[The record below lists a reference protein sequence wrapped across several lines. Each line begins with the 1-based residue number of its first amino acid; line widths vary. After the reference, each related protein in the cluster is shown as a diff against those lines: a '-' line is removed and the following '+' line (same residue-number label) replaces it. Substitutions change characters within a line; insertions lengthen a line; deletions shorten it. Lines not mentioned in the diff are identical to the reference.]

1 MEKLN
6 IMLVD
11 DDVMTNQFNKLI
23 IKKLH
28 PEAEI
33 IDYGNAIDAIEH
45 LKDSSKLMPEII
57 FLDLNMPGMNG
68 WDFMEEYQKLGL
80 SAEVLVLTSSQEEA
94 DKDKSKTYNKITG
107 FERKPLSL
115 ERFKTL
121 VKRWI

>member
-1 MEKLN
+1 MEKLI

-11 DDVMTNQFNKLI
+11 DDAMTNQFNTLI

-28 PEAEI
+28 PEAEVI
-33 IDYGNAIDAIEH
+33 GYGSAIDAIDH
-45 LKDSSKLMPEII
+45 LKDSTKVMPEII
-57 FLDLNMPGMNG
+57 FLDLNMPVMNG

-107 FERKPLSL
+107 FEHKPLSID
-115 ERFKTL
+115 RFKGL
-121 VKRWI
+121 VKKWI